1 MAQEALLRSFCAAR
15 ERMKVPSSCSAQGVR
30 RMSCNFVISGA
41 VASIVRE
48 SWAVRSFW
56 GPVMSIVW
64 VWWVRRDDGA
74 VLLRGRLI
82 RVENLKEVNI
92 SR

>member
-1 MAQEALLRSFCAAR
+1 MAQEALLRSFCWAR
-15 ERMKVPSSCSAQGVR
+15 ERMKVPSSCSAHGDR

-41 VASIVRE
+41 RASIVRE
-48 SWAVRSFW
+48 IWAVRSFW

-64 VWWVRRDDGA
+64 VWWLLLADEA
-74 VLLRGRLI
+74 VLLRGRLS